1 MVKEEKKEAIV
12 TFRDA
17 AGREWHPKVTARVIR
32 DFEKVAGIGLF
43 EAIFDTFIE
52 EGLGEAEPTDNQIFK
67 ISKKLFGHIGNLTYL
82 LYQSCCNSSGN
93 AYASA
98 VDEFMKE
105 VSYDDFC
112 QAITK
117 NEIDEAIAAAIAA
130 LFGFFPNLAA
140 MSNAQGEDG
149 DGPATSP
156 PEAGPGKTS
165 MNSPGSGE

>member
-1 MVKEEKKEAIV
+1 MTEKKKEAVV

-52 EGLGEAEPTDNQIFK
+52 EGLDKVEPSDEQVFK
-67 ISKKLFGHIGNLTYL
+67 MAKKLFGHIGNLTFL
-82 LYQSCCNSSGN
+82 LYQSCCVSKGGPF
-93 AYASA
+93 AA
-98 VDEFMKE
+98 VDEFLKE

-117 NEIDEAIAAAIAA
+117 NEIDDAIAAAVAA
-130 LFGFFPNLAA
+130 IFGFFPSLAF
-140 MSNAQGEDG
+140 MNEGEG
-149 DGPATSP
+149 ETGKAGSP
-156 PEAGPGKTS
+156 PEDGPGKTS
-165 MNSPGSGE
+165 TSSPGSEE